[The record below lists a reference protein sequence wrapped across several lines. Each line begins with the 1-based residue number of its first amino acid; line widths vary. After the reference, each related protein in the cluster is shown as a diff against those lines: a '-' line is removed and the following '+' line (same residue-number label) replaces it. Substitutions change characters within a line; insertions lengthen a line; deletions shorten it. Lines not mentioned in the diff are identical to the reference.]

1 LTQSETCP
9 IAPRKHG
16 YLCLIQANLD
26 SSAPTLLLHT
36 SRTSFAE
43 FLMLPKKLLDTR
55 TRIA

>member
-1 LTQSETCP
+1 
-9 IAPRKHG
+9 
-16 YLCLIQANLD
+16 LD